1 MPRRPRS
8 SSGFA
13 RVATVRTDSG
23 RVDRSWAA
31 YRTIETFRSSDGW
44 NWNAPAPIQRVAPF
58 TVTPMPGSIAATV
71 SANEPARS
79 SGVSARM
86 TLSPCREA
94 RCRSTS
100 PASPNMT

>member
-1 MPRRPRS
+1 MPRPPRAAAAS
-8 SSGFA
+8 PGS
-13 RVATVRTDSG
+13 RRVRTDSG

-71 SANEPARS
+71 SAKEPASS

-86 TLSPCREA
+86 TLSPCRDA